1 MERQGGKQARPS
13 KSAHVQE
20 SHADLLP
27 KELRSEM
34 ALETSSAQR
43 EPAGNLIM
51 SMLPG
56 KVSEAWVVAIND
68 TNSLSLLNFRL
79 ISMSHFCS
87 KVTRGALLG
96 STRVKQ
102 H

>member
-1 MERQGGKQARPS
+1 
-13 KSAHVQE
+13 
-20 SHADLLP
+20 
-27 KELRSEM
+27 
-34 ALETSSAQR
+34 
-43 EPAGNLIM
+43 M

-96 STRVKQ
+96 ATYVCETTLDSSWSNVNT
-102 H
+102 